1 MRALCVRVILGSA
14 THYSNPGWVA
24 LCEEWIC
31 QCVHLCICV
40 RFPVLVRDSE
50 LPTIHPI
57 ASKYDVANSS
67 TASLRCSVAMTN
79 CKATINLSNRH
90 ICGGN
95 KNQSKCSFS
104 IGHLQCCTWILERM
118 SIQNAMV
125 LESLESNAKL
135 HHLALPTMLSAL
147 KHDREIL
154 ALFIVV
160 NWSQPNHT
168 RLAV

>member
-14 THYSNPGWVA
+14 TNYSNPGWVV

-40 RFPVLVRDSE
+40 RFLCLFGTQSY
-50 LPTIHPI
+50 LPSIRSQVDMMLQIHQQPRFAVQFQWPI
-57 ASKYDVANSS
+57 AKQQSTYPIAAFVGEWKSEQVFVFYWSSPMLHVNSRENVNSK
-67 TASLRCSVAMTN
+67 M
-79 CKATINLSNRH
+79 
-90 ICGGN
+90 
-95 KNQSKCSFS
+95 QWF
-104 IGHLQCCTWILERM
+104 
-118 SIQNAMV
+118 

-147 KHDREIL
+147 KHDWGIL
-154 ALFIVV
+154 ALFVVV